1 MHTFLCAWV
10 CLNSVLPI
18 SLSDLIMMTEL
29 MLAESKPLRILPYSA
44 LCHFG
49 TISIHHHCLSE
60 LLTSSSCTL
69 LNEWQ
74 NWQKSKK

>member
-29 MLAESKPLRILPYSA
+29 MLAESKPLRTLPYSA
-44 LCHFG
+44 LCPPWYHQ
-49 TISIHHHCLSE
+49 H
-60 LLTSSSCTL
+60 TSPLPFRTTHVLILYSP
-69 LNEWQ
+69 
-74 NWQKSKK
+74 K